1 MPFCWFFA
9 VSWLRMRKTIWREHE
24 SKIRFR
30 RINHGTEKS
39 ETVALGK
46 SDTWYPQVELYQEL
60 HTNSYPEHCAYI
72 FSSST
77 VIPLRSRRQCSA
89 RLWSLQFLPFVALS
103 LLLEILSSQKG
114 NFLRHPLIFFLL
126 HVASRTIA
134 EDAIRRGV
142 TSPSSAEDL
151 GWWYEI
157 SIFETWY
164 IVLRFSSISCLISER
179 GSCVFRGLTVGLGI
193 VTEGSCLRVGR
204 WSFACFS
211 IDDLSAHS

>member
-1 MPFCWFFA
+1 MWDSRP
-9 VSWLRMRKTIWREHE
+9 RKSRYLIPP
-24 SKIRFR
+24 S
-30 RINHGTEKS
+30 
-39 ETVALGK
+39 
-46 SDTWYPQVELYQEL
+46 Q
-60 HTNSYPEHCAYI
+60 
-72 FSSST
+72 
-77 VIPLRSRRQCSA
+77 VIPRTSHEFISRTLRIH
-89 RLWSLQFLPFVALS
+89 
-103 LLLEILSSQKG
+103 LLLINGDSIEITEAMQRSSLISSIPSFRCSFASPWNSQFPKRQ
-114 NFLRHPLIFFLL
+114 LPPTSPLFFLL

-179 GSCVFRGLTVGLGI
+179 GSCVFRGLTVGLGF
-193 VTEGSCLRVGR
+193 VTEGSCLRVWR

-211 IDDLSAHS
+211 IDSLSTHSYFNSISRNPLFQSGSIIAIRYSKA